1 MKRQILT
8 LGAICAAAFTLTNCN
23 KEIAEPKAPVTE
35 GIPFEIVAATADTKT
50 ENDGLNTKWTTG
62 DALNVFHAEAGS
74 IAYGNNDKFT
84 YTGSANKFTGTLTT
98 ALGGGNSY
106 DWYALYPY
114 DNRIENP
121 TGTPFGTGGN
131 YTLIGKKNGPD
142 TGDTQNGNDSKA
154 HLSGRSCPMYA
165 VATNVAA
172 SDVPTFTMK
181 HLTSVV
187 AVTVTNTNND
197 PLTVNS
203 VSFSAPEGTTIFG
216 SFFINFTENGD
227 PVYTNHGT
235 AAWTSNTSNLT
246 VKNGTAIAKNGKAT
260 FYLAIKPFAAKTG
273 DELKIS
279 VNGYE
284 KTHKLKNNVEFKAGK
299 IETVNFKYDKA
310 IAAETLVAK
319 FVATSIGSGYK
330 AHEGVTSNEKKW
342 TVTFGQ
348 GNYVGTNKDK
358 KANCKLGT
366 KYEKVGTPCG
376 YTANQT
382 MVAAIISE
390 SALANVSKV
399 VVNGDTDTKTPE
411 KISLVYSTDG
421 TTYSLIETKTYSKA
435 GNEFTFAKKA
445 SAYYAVVLY
454 HKGGGTDIF
463 MRTKDL
469 VVSFYE

>member
-35 GIPFEIVAATADTKT
+35 GIPFEIVATTADTKT
-50 ENDGLNTKWTTG
+50 ANDGLKTVWTTG

-74 IAYGNNDKFT
+74 TTYGTNDQFT
-84 YTGSANKFTGTLTT
+84 YTGAGNKFKGTLKT

-114 DNRIENP
+114 NKNIK
-121 TGTPFGTGGN
+121 TPAGSKDGDGWAYIGHKGGA
-131 YTLIGKKNGPD
+131 
-142 TGDTQNGNDSKA
+142 TQNGYNSTA
-154 HLSGRSCPMYA
+154 HLAETLCPLYG
-165 VATNVAA
+165 VATSVDA
-172 SDVPTFTMK
+172 STPVSFNMK
-181 HLTSVV
+181 HIASVV
-187 AVTVTNTNND
+187 KIVVTNESES

-203 VSFSAPEGTTIFG
+203 ITFTAPEDIVG
-216 SFFINFTENGD
+216 SYYMNFTD
-227 PVYTNHGT
+227 PNKVVCTATKDSYVSSTATLNVTGGT
-235 AAWTSNTSNLT
+235 ALN
-246 VKNGTAIAKNGKAT
+246 KGGKAE
-260 FYLAIKPFAAKTG
+260 FYIPIKPFKAAANK
-273 DELKIS
+273 LKIT

-284 KTHKLKNNVEFKAGK
+284 KTPVSTANVEFKAGK
-299 IETVNFKYDKA
+299 IEAVNFKYSKA

-319 FVATSIGSGYK
+319 FVATGIGTLNKYD
-330 AHEGVTSNEKKW
+330 AYEGFTSNEKNW

-348 GNYVGTNKDK
+348 GTYVGTNEKK

-366 KYEKVGTPCG
+366 KYEKVGKPCG
-376 YTANQT
+376 YTADQT

-399 VVNGDTDTKTPE
+399 VVNGDTDKYNPE

-435 GNEFTFAKKA
+435 VNEFTFAKKA
-445 SAYYAVVLY
+445 NAYYAVVLY
-454 HKGGGTDIF
+454 YSGSSY
-463 MRTKDL
+463 MRTNNL

>member
-35 GIPFEIVAATADTKT
+35 GIPFEIVATTADTKT
-50 ENDGLNTKWTTG
+50 KNDGLNTKWTAG
-62 DALNVFHAEAGS
+62 DALNVFHAEAGTTT
-74 IAYGNNDKFT
+74 YGTNDQFT
-84 YTGSANKFTGTLTT
+84 YTGAYNKFKGKLTT
-98 ALGGGNSY
+98 GLEADKY

-114 DNRIENP
+114 NDKISTP
-121 TGTPFGTGGN
+121 TGTPTKTGDN
-131 YTLIGKKNGPD
+131 YTLIGKKTGKA
-142 TGDTQNGNDSKA
+142 TGDTQDGNDSKA

-165 VATNVAA
+165 VAKNVEA

-187 AVTVTNTNND
+187 AVTVTNTND
-197 PLTVNS
+197 DHLIVNS

-227 PVYTNHGT
+227 PVYTNHTT
-235 AAWTSNTSNLT
+235 ASWTSNTSNLT
-246 VKNGTAIAKNGKAT
+246 VKNGTPIAKNGKAT
-260 FYLAIKPFAAKTG
+260 FYLAIKPFAAKVG

-284 KTHKLKNNVEFKAGK
+284 KTHKLTKNVEFKAGK
-299 IETVNFKYDKA
+299 IEAVNFKSNKA

-319 FVATSIGSGYK
+319 FVATGIGSGYS
-330 AHEGVTSNEKKW
+330 AHEKVTSNGKNW

-348 GNYVGTNKDK
+348 GTYVGTNSGN
-358 KANCKLGT
+358 KANCKLGKT
-366 KYEKVGTPCG
+366 YEKVGTPCG
-376 YTANQT
+376 YTDTQT
-382 MVAAIISE
+382 QVAAIISE

-399 VVNGDTDTKTPE
+399 VVNGDTDKYNPE

-435 GNEFTFAKKA
+435 VNEFTFAKKA
-445 SAYYAVVLY
+445 NAYYAVVLY

>member
-23 KEIAEPKAPVTE
+23 KEIAEPKAPETE

-50 ENDGLNTKWTTG
+50 ANDGLNTIWTTG
-62 DALNVFHAEAGS
+62 DALNVFHAEAGTT
-74 IAYGNNDKFT
+74 AYGTNDEFT
-84 YTGSANKFTGTLTT
+84 YAGSANKFTGTLKT
-98 ALGGGNSY
+98 ALGGGESY

-187 AVTVTNTNND
+187 AVTVTNTNDD

-235 AAWTSNTSNLT
+235 ASWTSNTSNLT
-246 VKNGTAIAKNGKAT
+246 VKNGTPIAKNGKAT
-260 FYLAIKPFAAKTG
+260 FYLAIKPFAANT
-273 DELKIS
+273 DDVLRIS

-284 KTHKLKNNVEFKAGK
+284 KTHKLTKNVEFKAGK
-299 IETVNFKYDKA
+299 IETVNFKYDKPAPSGFATTYTSNVTMTTGNNASTAKVKIGGTEYDA
-310 IAAETLVAK
+310 IKAGKNKKSGTMTVKVPAGTTKLHIHAVGWNNKTVSLLISGATVSPKEISLLSDSGLAGSATTFTLDGDPTSYYYEIGLSGVEAETTLTLK
-319 FVATSIGSGYK
+319 TNPDR
-330 AHEGVTSNEKKW
+330 GVI
-342 TVTFGQ
+342 FG
-348 GNYVGTNKDK
+348 
-358 KANCKLGT
+358 
-366 KYEKVGTPCG
+366 
-376 YTANQT
+376 
-382 MVAAIISE
+382 
-390 SALANVSKV
+390 
-399 VVNGDTDTKTPE
+399 VNAE
-411 KISLVYSTDG
+411 
-421 TTYSLIETKTYSKA
+421 
-435 GNEFTFAKKA
+435 
-445 SAYYAVVLY
+445 
-454 HKGGGTDIF
+454 
-463 MRTKDL
+463 
-469 VVSFYE
+469 